1 MTAIRHTQRQHFIP
15 EKPQKIYWK
24 IGEIADELC
33 VATSAIRF
41 WLKEFEMKIKKHPR
55 TGIRQFTS
63 ADRRKLK
70 RIHSLLFKERYTI
83 PGAKRQ
89 LEIREL

>member
-1 MTAIRHTQRQHFIP
+1 MTALRNTRRQHLIP
-15 EKPQKIYWK
+15 AKPQKVYWK

-33 VATSAIRF
+33 VATSSIRF
-41 WLKEFEMKIKKHPR
+41 WIGEFGMKIKKHPR
-55 TGIRQFTS
+55 TGKRQFTP